1 MFHGLLRKKKALATI
16 LGKTMKCIKLDMK
29 KTEDTEEGLEK

>member
-1 MFHGLLRKKKALATI
+1 MVFCEKKSVSNNN
-16 LGKTMKCIKLDMK
+16 GKNQKCIKLDMK